1 MVVIVHRRK
10 SVQTFGWAVTRI
22 GTYETDV
29 RSQIQYSSPVRT
41 LSSSRKSSARE
52 GFCHPEIGTK
62 VVGSS
67 FLKPGSFK
75 QLETGFKADL
85 DLPEVTLQ
93 SSKNSFKR
101 DSKTRN

>member
-1 MVVIVHRRK
+1 VVVIVHRRK

-22 GTYETDV
+22 GTYETDG

-52 GFCHPEIGTK
+52 EFYHPEIGTK
-62 VVGSS
+62 VRSS

-93 SSKNSFKR
+93 SSKSSFKR